1 LLASS
6 SFKSSHPQPPADTD
20 LHCREQNFVVSIVE
34 AQYEPAELQLPNGAP
49 KLTKRILDL
58 LNVAFTVA
66 FTLEL
71 LANLFSNWLSP
82 FLSNSWS
89 VFDAVIVAMSLIVL
103 GPLDFPVSILRALRV
118 VRLFGRLESSKKIL
132 SALSVS
138 IVPMCNAFLINLIV
152 AMICAGPHPIA

>member
-1 LLASS
+1 MSVA
-6 SFKSSHPQPPADTD
+6 
-20 LHCREQNFVVSIVE
+20 E
-34 AQYEPAELQLPNGAP
+34 AQIDPARLQLPDGSP
-49 KLTKRILDL
+49 SFIKRTLDL
-58 LNVAFTVA
+58 LNVSFTVI
-66 FTLEL
+66 FTFEL
-71 LANLFSNWLSP
+71 LANLFSNWLQP

-89 VFDAVIVAMSLIVL
+89 VFDAIIVGMSLIVL

-152 AMICAGPHPIA
+152 AMICASPPLPL